1 MKRNH
6 NVKLLLN
13 SNRHTASLGII
24 FLIVFI
30 DLVGFGIVL
39 PLLPL
44 YARTFGASPLVIG
57 LLGTCYSAAQFLFTP
72 IWGWLS
78 DRLGRRPILLVSVAG
93 SVVSYTIFGWAP
105 SLAWLFISR
114 LAGGLFGANVSTAQ
128 AYIADI
134 TTLENRARGM
144 GLVGAAFG
152 IGFVVGPAIG
162 GILSRYDYSLP
173 GYAAA
178 ALSLLA
184 FTLALV
190 RLPESLLKE
199 KREQLAALG
208 RTIGS
213 EFGALLRA
221 LHNSDVARALLVYF
235 LAIFAFSNM
244 QMTFP
249 LFTQEVYGYDA
260 AHNGYLFAFI
270 GFMSATVQGG
280 LLGRLSRRFGEGR
293 LAVTGVTFTMLGL
306 GLVPLAHQVG
316 ELMVLLAVVG
326 LGIGLTN
333 PTLTTIVSLR
343 SDASIQGSVLG
354 VSRSSSSLARMLG
367 PLWGGWTYGALG
379 INWPYWTAGI
389 VLLVAVA
396 LALPL
401 RRISAEAVAEE
412 EMVVI
417 TK

>member
-1 MKRNH
+1 VSGSRHH
-6 NVKLLLN
+6 N
-13 SNRHTASLGII
+13 ASLGII

-30 DLVGFGIVL
+30 DLVGFGIIL

-44 YARTFGASPLVIG
+44 YAETFGASPLVIG
-57 LLGTCYSAAQFLFTP
+57 LLGTSYSGAQFLFTP
-72 IWGWLS
+72 LWGWIS
-78 DRLGRRPILLVSVAG
+78 DRVGRRPILLMSVAG
-93 SVVSYTIFGWAP
+93 SVISYTIFGWAP
-105 SLAWLFISR
+105 SLLWLFISR
-114 LAGGLFGANVSTAQ
+114 LAGGLFGANISTAQ

-134 TTLENRARGM
+134 TTPENRARGM

-162 GILSRYDYSLP
+162 GLLSRYSYSLP

-178 ALSLLA
+178 ALSFIA
-184 FTLALV
+184 FVFALV
-190 RLPESLLKE
+190 RLPESLPGKE
-199 KREQLAALG
+199 RARLAAE
-208 RTIGS
+208 RQRPGS
-213 EFGALLRA
+213 EIEALFKA
-221 LHNSDVARALLVYF
+221 LGNRDLARTLAVYF

-249 LFTQEVYGYDA
+249 LFTQAVYGYDA

-270 GFMSATVQGG
+270 GLMSAVVQGG
-280 LLGRLSRRFGEGR
+280 LIGRLSHRFGEGP
-293 LAVTGVTFTMLGL
+293 LAITGVFLTMLGL
-306 GLVPLAHQVG
+306 GLVPLAVHVG

-326 LGIGLTN
+326 VGIALTN

-343 SDASIQGSVLG
+343 SDPSMQGSVLG
-354 VSRSSSSLARMLG
+354 VNRSTSSLARMLG

-389 VLLVAVA
+389 VLFVAVV

-401 RRISAEAVAEE
+401 RRITSREEEAV
-412 EMVVI
+412 VVL